1 MIIMYEKIT
10 KKIINLIQDKVILTG
25 IYNLFLIALISHFL
39 NYFLD
44 FN

>member
-10 KKIINLIQDKVILTG
+10 KKIINLIQDKAILTG
-25 IYNLFLIALISHFL
+25 IYNPFLIALISHFL
-39 NYFLD
+39 NYFLE